1 MIVGSKTQADTRD
14 VTRFASGSQ
23 SLTRAIRDIVQALKQ
38 WRLWG
43 MLGWLDIRQ
52 RYRRSLIGPFWITIS
67 MGIMVAALGFVYS
80 TLLGAPMAELL
91 PYLAGGFI
99 AWALISAMMIEGAAV
114 FTSSEPFIKHGN
126 VPLFLHSLR
135 LFWRHAITFA
145 HNLAIL
151 IGVYI
156 IFQFWPA
163 TNLLLFP
170 VTFALV
176 SAILVVWAT
185 IIGALSARFRDL
197 PPIIGSIVQVVFF
210 ITPILYK
217 PEMLASDRAFV
228 YEFNPF
234 YYMIEGLRAPLLGEP
249 ISLELIL
256 TLLLI
261 LLVSSVLGLLVFART
276 RGRIAYWL

>member
-1 MIVGSKTQADTRD
+1 
-14 VTRFASGSQ
+14 
-23 SLTRAIRDIVQALKQ
+23 
-38 WRLWG
+38 

-52 RYRRSLIGPFWITIS
+52 RYRRSFIGPFWITIS
-67 MGIMVAALGFVYS
+67 MGVMVSALGFVYS
-80 TLLGAPMAELL
+80 TLLGSPISELL

-114 FTSSEPFIKHGN
+114 FTASEPFIKHGN
-126 VPLFLHSLR
+126 VPLSLHALR
-135 LFWRHAITFA
+135 LYWRHAITFG

-151 IGVYI
+151 LGVYI
-156 IFQFWPA
+156 FFQFSPSA
-163 TNLLLFP
+163 SILIFP

-176 SAILVVWAT
+176 SAILIIWAT

-217 PEMLASDRAFV
+217 PEMLADRSFV
-228 YEFNPF
+228 YQFNPF

-249 ISLELIL
+249 VSIEIVFA
-256 TLLLI
+256 LLFI
-261 LLVSSVLGLLVFART
+261 FLVSAVLGLLVFART